1 MKKIV
6 YSLLFIFLP
15 ACTNN
20 PGKTKAE
27 KIDYLMQES
36 FKHNEFVGNV
46 LVADHGQII
55 YKRSWGKADQAKD
68 LLNSDTAKFLIGSLS
83 KPVTAIL
90 VLRLVEK
97 GVLKLDATINS
108 YFKIADTQIGK
119 ITIHQLLTH
128 TSGLN
133 EIINKKKG
141 MDIKALVGEATL
153 RFEPGSDFEYSN
165 SGYVLLKEI
174 IQIATGRKYA
184 ELIQTEIFGPANMT
198 SSGIAR
204 NSDLNKIVKGYKDAA
219 QTASVD
225 IDFPL
230 ENIDGAGTVYSTT
243 GDLYKLDR
251 ALYAES
257 ILSEKMKEQMLK
269 QHVPG
274 KYCYG
279 WFVRERGGI
288 WDVYYHK
295 GTLPGFASFISRRV
309 QKDQLIVL
317 LSNAE
322 NAEVSDIENG
332 IAKILKK

>member
-6 YSLLFIFLP
+6 YPLLFIFLP

-36 FKHNEFVGNV
+36 FKDNEFVGNV

-55 YKRSWGKADQAKD
+55 YKRSWGKADRVND
-68 LLNSDTAKFLIGSLS
+68 LPNSDTAKFLIGSIS

-97 GVLKLDATINS
+97 GILKLDATINS
-108 YFKIADTQIGK
+108 YFKISDNQIGK

-128 TSGLN
+128 TSGLD
-133 EIINKKKG
+133 EILNKEKG
-141 MDIKALVGEATL
+141 MDIKALVGKATL

-219 QTASVD
+219 QTASVT

-243 GDLYKLDR
+243 GDLYKFDQ
-251 ALYAES
+251 ALYTES
-257 ILSEKMKEQMLK
+257 ILSKKMKEQMLK
-269 QHVPG
+269 QHVQG

-279 WFVRERGGI
+279 WFVRERGGV
-288 WDVYYHK
+288 WDVYYHE
-295 GTLPGFASFISRRV
+295 GSLPGFAGFISRRV